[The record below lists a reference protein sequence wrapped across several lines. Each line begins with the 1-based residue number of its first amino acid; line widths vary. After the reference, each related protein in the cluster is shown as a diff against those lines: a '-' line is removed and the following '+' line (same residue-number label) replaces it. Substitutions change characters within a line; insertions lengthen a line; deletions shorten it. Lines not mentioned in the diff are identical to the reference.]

1 MEGKRAGH
9 PESGTGHAEPK
20 RSGAR
25 RWPVVGFTGPSGIG
39 KTTLLERVIVE
50 LQGRSLRVGVVKRS
64 SHHIEVDR
72 PGKDSWRMFHAGAA
86 AVALSSSGQL
96 TTFVR
101 HAPDST
107 PTLDDALASL
117 PDDLDVVLVEGYLS
131 QPLPR
136 YVLLPSGEEPSR
148 PYLSSGGPVLRVIH
162 PPQHAPDAP
171 PEYEPALVASLVTQI
186 AAIAKAS
193 AERPKGHSADAE
205 RE

>member
-1 MEGKRAGH
+1 MDGRRVER
-9 PESGTGHAEPK
+9 PERGMGPAEPE

-25 RWPVVGFTGPSGIG
+25 RWPVIGFTGPSGIG
-39 KTTLLERVIVE
+39 KTSLLERVIME
-50 LQGRSLRVGVVKRS
+50 LQRRSLRVGVVKRS
-64 SHHIEVDR
+64 SHHVEVDR

-96 TTFVR
+96 TTFLR

-148 PYLSSGGPVLRVIH
+148 PYLSSGGTVLRVIH
-162 PPQHAPDAP
+162 PPQHARDAP
-171 PEYEPALVASLVTQI
+171 PEYDPALVQAIVEQI
-186 AAIAKAS
+186 ADMAKAP
-193 AERPKGHSADAE
+193 AEAPEGPSTDAA